1 MLGAFFN
8 SMYDFKLNFKGIS
21 MGVGAAVVTSFYQV
35 VILIFNFILSFIL
48 QVFNNGDRFLSG
60 SE

>member
-21 MGVGAAVVTSFYQV
+21 MGLAAAVVTSFYQV
-35 VILIFNFILSFIL
+35 VNLIF
-48 QVFNNGDRFLSG
+48 
-60 SE
+60 